1 MDGHAVTLILGIDPG
16 SRVTGYGLVQIEKNR
31 GRHVASGTIAVGA
44 QPFDARLRA
53 IFEGLTALIREHRP
67 QEVAV
72 EKVFMNRNA
81 DSALKLGQARG
92 AAIVAAALCDLPVHE
107 YAPNEIKLAIV
118 GRGHAAK
125 EQVQHMIRAILALDA
140 TPASDAADALAVAI
154 CHAHMQ
160 QSRAALCAAGL
171 PALRARAGRYL

>member
-1 MDGHAVTLILGIDPG
+1 MTLILGIDPG
-16 SRVTGYGLVQIEKNR
+16 SRITGYGLVVMERNR
-31 GRHVASGTIAVGA
+31 GRHLASGTVTVGEL
-44 QPFDARLRA
+44 PFDARLRA

-67 QEVAV
+67 DEVAI

-107 YAPNEIKLAIV
+107 YSPNEIKLAVV

-125 EQVQHMIRAILALDA
+125 EQVQHMIKALLALEVA
-140 TPASDAADALAVAI
+140 PSADAADALAVAL
-154 CHAHMQ
+154 CHGHTR
-160 QSRAALCAAGL
+160 QSLAAIALAGGAA
-171 PALRARAGRYL
+171 RRSRAGRYL

>member
-1 MDGHAVTLILGIDPG
+1 VTLILGIDPG
-16 SRVTGYGLVQIEKNR
+16 SRVTGYGLVTMARNH
-31 GRHVASGTIAVGA
+31 GHHVASGTVVVGDL
-44 QPFDARLRA
+44 PFDARLRA

-67 QEVAV
+67 DEVAI

-125 EQVQHMIRAILALDA
+125 EQVQHMIKAMLTLDA
-140 TPASDAADALAVAI
+140 TPVADAADALAVAL
-154 CHAHMQ
+154 CHGHTR
-160 QSRAALCAAGL
+160 QSLAAMARAGGVV
-171 PALRARAGRYL
+171 RRGRAGRYL